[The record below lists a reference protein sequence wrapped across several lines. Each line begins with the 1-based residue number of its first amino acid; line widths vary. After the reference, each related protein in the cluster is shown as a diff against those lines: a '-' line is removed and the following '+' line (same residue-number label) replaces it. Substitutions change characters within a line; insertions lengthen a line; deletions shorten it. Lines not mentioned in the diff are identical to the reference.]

1 VTLQTADQE
10 AVVRPSAP
18 ADPLVGF
25 TVGVTATRRSEELG
39 ALLVGRGAR
48 VIQAPAIR
56 YVSIAEEGGL
66 LDATRA
72 CLAAP
77 VDDVVVTTGGGFRSW
92 LTAAEGWGLADALL
106 DRFSA
111 ARVLARG
118 PGARGAVHAAGLYPD
133 DGLEPSTTREILD
146 HLLRE
151 GVRGRRIVVQP
162 YGEPLGA
169 FTAALRDAGA
179 EVIEAPVYRWRPAAD
194 PAPLRRLIRLVV
206 ARTVDAVA
214 FTTAHGVRTMLDV
227 ARRDGVEDALLEA
240 FRDSVIAACVGPTA
254 AAPLEARGV
263 LPLRPTAPRLGGL
276 VRELTAYLPE
286 YAVIRVAA
294 AGHHLEIRGHAAIV
308 DGTPRQIPPAPMAL
322 LKRLAVT
329 PGAVVTRSE
338 LLARL
343 PTRASGSAEHAVEMA
358 ITRLRQALG
367 SAQIIETIVKRGYR
381 LATPAAA
388 VPAHRAPARRR
399 AAS

>member
-1 VTLQTADQE
+1 VRSAAPSE
-10 AVVRPSAP
+10 A
-18 ADPLVGF
+18 LVGF
-25 TVGVTATRRSEELG
+25 TVGVTATRRGEELG
-39 ALLVGRGAR
+39 TLLAGRGAR
-48 VIQAPAIR
+48 VIHAPAIR
-56 YVSIAEEGGL
+56 YVSVAEEGGL
-66 LDATRA
+66 LEATRA

-92 LTAAEGWGLADALL
+92 LTAAEGWGLADDLL
-106 DRFSA
+106 DRFAA
-111 ARVLARG
+111 ARLLVRG
-118 PGARGAVHAAGLYPD
+118 AQARGAVHAAGLYPD
-133 DGLEPSTTREILD
+133 GALEPSTTREILD

-162 YGEPLGA
+162 YGEPLPG

-194 PAPLRRLIRLVV
+194 LAPLRRLIRLAT
-206 ARTVDAVA
+206 ARMVDAIV
-214 FTTAHGVRTMLDV
+214 FTTAHAVRTVLDV

-240 FRDSVIAACVGPTA
+240 FRDSVTAACVGPTA

-263 LPLRPTAPRLGGL
+263 LALRPESPRLGWL
-276 VRELTAYLPE
+276 VRDLAAYLPR
-286 YAVIRVAA
+286 YAVTRVVA
-294 AGHHLEIRGHAAIV
+294 AGHHLEIRGHAVIV

-322 LKRLAVT
+322 LKRLAVS
-329 PGAVVTRSE
+329 PGAVVTRPE

-381 LATPAAA
+381 LATPAAMA
-388 VPAHRAPARRR
+388 SAGHRPGSRR